1 MKLRVLCIDP
11 SLRNWGFA
19 RSIIDTDTSGIE
31 IEGLVLAKT
40 EPDKKNAKVVR
51 KNSDDLERATLIYG
65 ALHREIA
72 DFVPDFVFVEVPVGS
87 QSARAM
93 ASYGICIGVLASI
106 GVPLIQ
112 VTPTEVKLAGHGTKT
127 ASKEEMIAWA
137 VKKYPNAN
145 WLKRGG
151 KLVAANEH
159 LADAVAVGYAGM
171 SSTQFLQALA
181 VAQSFLSWAK

>member
-19 RSIIDTDTSGIE
+19 KIIIDSDKTDIE
-31 IEGLVLAKT
+31 IDSLKLVKT
-40 EPDKKNAKVVR
+40 ESDKKNAKVVR
-51 KNSDDLERATLIYG
+51 KNSDDLERAKLIYG
-65 ALHREIA
+65 ALHREIVEY
-72 DFVPDFVFVEVPVGS
+72 VPDFVFVEVPVGS

-137 VKKYPNAN
+137 VKKHPNAN
-145 WLKRGG
+145 WLKHGG

-171 SSTQFLQALA
+171 NSTQFLQALA
-181 VAQSFLSWAK
+181 AAQSFLNRVN